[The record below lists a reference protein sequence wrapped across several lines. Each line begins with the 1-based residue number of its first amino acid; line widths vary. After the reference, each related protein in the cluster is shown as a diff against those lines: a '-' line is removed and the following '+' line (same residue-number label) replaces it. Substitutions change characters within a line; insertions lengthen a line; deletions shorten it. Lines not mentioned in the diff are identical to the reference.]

1 MTLPARR
8 PPHPIGGVTRGW
20 WRRGVPGYCP
30 HLRSQN
36 EGAPR
41 GGRTPRGTRRCHVSL
56 VPPQWHVAPEAPT
69 ITFRLTWFANILPVS
84 RGSRPAVG
92 ASSACR
98 SGQSKNL
105 LSDLSEDRKRRA
117 GAQAR
122 STHAAKILTP
132 AVGLYPLMGYRPTGG
147 GMRVNPPSKREGPAE
162 ALYLC
167 RCASTLRSPPAG
179 GGLWEVSAGW

>member
-1 MTLPARR
+1 MYQGTAHTSGLKMRVLRGVDELHEVPGDVMQAWCRRNGMSHQR
-8 PPHPIGGVTRGW
+8 PPRLPFGLRGLQIFSRYPVDPAPPLEHP
-20 WRRGVPGYCP
+20 
-30 HLRSQN
+30 LRADRASQ
-36 EGAPR
+36 
-41 GGRTPRGTRRCHVSL
+41 
-56 VPPQWHVAPEAPT
+56 
-69 ITFRLTWFANILPVS
+69 
-84 RGSRPAVG
+84 
-92 ASSACR
+92 
-98 SGQSKNL
+98 NL